1 MRGISISAVTL
12 IIRAIFFQS
21 NRGGQP
27 FQGGTSSGRQFST
40 AGRIFMA
47 AGNAFDCQPA
57 L

>member
-1 MRGISISAVTL
+1 MRGFSITAGTL
-12 IIRAIFFQS
+12 ITFSILFQP
-21 NRGGQP
+21 NRGVQP

-47 AGNAFDCQPA
+47 AGDALDCQPA